1 MDLNYL
7 DFDYS
12 EDADGVGTFDAMAS
26 VAPAQI
32 AALHAEISAVLT
44 WAHQHWPDACGPSE
58 DGGIWHYDLQGV
70 REVSTPLLLDF
81 DETSGQLRTAT
92 GNPAAPRTTVT
103 LTISGSADFCAA
115 LRDAVGLE

>member
-1 MDLNYL
+1 MNSNYL

-32 AALHAEISAVLT
+32 AALHAEICAVLA
-44 WAHQHWPDACGPSE
+44 WAQQHWPNACAPIE
-58 DGGIWHYDLQGV
+58 EGGVWHYDLHGV
-70 REVSTPLLLDF
+70 QEVSTPLLLDF

>member
-1 MDLNYL
+1 MNLNYL

-32 AALHAEISAVLT
+32 AALHAEICAVLA
-44 WAHQHWPDACGPSE
+44 WAQQHWPDACAPIE
-58 DGGIWHYDLQGV
+58 EGGVWHYDLHGV
-70 REVSTPLLLDF
+70 QEVSTPLLLDF

-92 GNPAAPRTTVT
+92 GNPAAPRTTIT